1 LPSAVRTQV
10 VFRNE
15 SKKEVEKFLL
25 NIYRRDKRVFF
36 PSSVRV
42 TGRPVLVIMNGVNGR
57 PIPINK
63 QERANWEDILKAEVL
78 YAKDLT
84 GLNQVIKQHPADML
98 YVVYPSLL
106 EK

>member
-1 LPSAVRTQV
+1 MRFVAECPETLPVAVKTQV

-15 SKKEVEKFLL
+15 SRREIEKFLL

-42 TGRPVLVIMNGVNGR
+42 TGKAILVMMNGVNGR

-63 QERANWEDILKAEVL
+63 QERANWEDILKAEVI
-78 YAKDLT
+78 YVKDVPQ
-84 GLNQVIKQHPADML
+84 LN
-98 YVVYPSLL
+98 
-106 EK
+106 